1 MVPAKKSNRL
11 ALEVFTCG
19 TGHIGGHNV
28 KAKDIK
34 ETYMELEKSMGRL
47 VRSQEDA
54 FSILWFD
61 IYAWL
66 EPERPAVKADLCG
79 ILTKKII
86 GKNIGERVH
95 IPARDNT
102 QYYQKIQA
110 KYAFGKSI
118 YTLGEHWKELI
129 CEKKSFDLWVTLG
142 CLDIYYKTI
151 MPCVKNEMVACWG
164 EELHGNQ
171 ELVPTLKPYR
181 DHRAKIKATM
191 QIIET
196 ASDVFTLQLQHRNE
210 KGNEEL

>member
-1 MVPAKKSNRL
+1 
-11 ALEVFTCG
+11 
-19 TGHIGGHNV
+19 
-28 KAKDIK
+28 
-34 ETYMELEKSMGRL
+34 MELEESMERL

-66 EPERPAVKADLCG
+66 EPEHPAVKADLCG

-102 QYYQKIQA
+102 PYYQKIQA
-110 KYAFGKSI
+110 RYAFGKSV
-118 YTLGEHWKELI
+118 YTLGEYWKELI
-129 CEKKSFDLWVTLG
+129 CEEKSFDLWVLLG
-142 CLDIYYKTI
+142 CLDIYYKKI
-151 MPCVKNEMVACWG
+151 MPCVKNEMVACC
-164 EELHGNQ
+164 GNQ
-171 ELVPTLKPYR
+171 KLAPTLKPYR

-196 ASDVFTLQLQHRNE
+196 VSDVFSLQLQHRNE
-210 KGNEEL
+210 NGSEEL